1 MQIDVQQMGVVTV
14 VELNGRIDSTT
25 AKSFGDSLLDVL
37 KSDQARVIVDLKN
50 ILYISSAG
58 FRVLLLA
65 GRRAEETQ
73 SKFALCNLTTEVS
86 RLFDLG
92 AFTDLFLI
100 YPSRDEG
107 LSKLSV

>member
-1 MQIDVQQMGVVTV
+1 MHIGVQQIGAVTV

-25 AKSFGDSLLDVL
+25 AKSFGDNLLGVL
-37 KSDQARVIVDLKN
+37 KSEQSRVIVDFRN

-65 GRRAEETQ
+65 GRMADETK
-73 SKFALCNLTTEVS
+73 SKFALCNLTSEVS

-92 AFTDLFLI
+92 AFTDLFDI

-107 LSKLSV
+107 LTQLSA

>member
-1 MQIDVQQMGVVTV
+1 MQIGMQQVGAVMVM
-14 VELNGRIDSTT
+14 EPNGRIDSTT
-25 AKSFGDSLLDVL
+25 AKPFGDSLLGAL
-37 KSDQARVIVDLKN
+37 KPAQSCVIVDFKN

-65 GRRAEETQ
+65 GRMAEETQ
-73 SKFALCNLTTEVS
+73 SKFALCNLTAEVS

-92 AFTDLFLI
+92 AFTDLFVI

-107 LSKLSV
+107 LTEFSA